1 MTNTTSSFKALC
13 RILESG
19 NYLKVY
25 GTLIHAGRLLRKV
38 DKILISACLLGR
50 KVRYD
55 GNALP
60 VPVDIPEQWT
70 AQGRVISVCPEFD
83 AGMGIPRTPAEICGG
98 DGYDVWAGTASVF
111 CNNGSDVTAFF
122 KKGAEIALKL
132 CRKYNITIAVLAEN
146 SPSCGSSTI
155 YDGSFTGRK
164 IPGTGV
170 TAALLEKNGVKVFN
184 QQALAVI
191 S

>member
-1 MTNTTSSFKALC
+1 M
-13 RILESG
+13 
-19 NYLKVY
+19 
-25 GTLIHAGRLLRKV
+25 

-55 GNALP
+55 GHALS
-60 VPVDIPEQWT
+60 VTADILEHWIG
-70 AQGRVISVCPEFD
+70 QGRVISVCPEVN

-111 CNNGSDVTAFF
+111 CNNGSDVTSFF

-164 IPGTGV
+164 ISGTGV

-184 QQALAVI
+184 QQTLSVEKGTGCPLQI
-191 S
+191 SV